1 MSPMLITTSQKNLT
15 PFGKGL
21 SFQLLLTLG
30 QSYLV
35 EKVKT
40 KNVFQFLDST
50 YILPHH
56 GTLEHCSYATLYV
69 GYEPFERTKLHG

>member
-1 MSPMLITTSQKNLT
+1 MLVTTSQKNLT

-56 GTLEHCSYATLYV
+56 GHY
-69 GYEPFERTKLHG
+69 